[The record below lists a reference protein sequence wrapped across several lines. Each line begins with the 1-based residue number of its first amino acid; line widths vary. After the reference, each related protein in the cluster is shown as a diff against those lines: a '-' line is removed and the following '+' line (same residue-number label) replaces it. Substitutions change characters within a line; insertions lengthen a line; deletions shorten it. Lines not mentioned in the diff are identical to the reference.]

1 MKMTYDE
8 MVEIAERNGCRVT
21 GYDGIYGNIPSRI
34 VFGNCTLV
42 VNYSFVTQVSLYRY
56 INGKDVLG
64 FTTVDYNTIAI
75 GVKIDPEE
83 FERIIQD
90 NIIMIKK
97 FEDAKRIC
105 EAQKDFE

>member
-21 GYDGIYGNIPSRI
+21 GYDGLYGNIPSRI

-42 VNYSFVTQVSLYRY
+42 VNYSFVTQVYKYRF
-56 INGKDVLG
+56 IMDGTGLG
-64 FTTVDYNTIAI
+64 FDTKDFNTIAI

-83 FERIIQD
+83 FERRIQD
-90 NIIMIKK
+90 NIILIKK
-97 FEDAKRIC
+97 FEDAKRIW